1 MEITKREII
10 ISIAIATVM
19 LIIGFFISG
28 NITDYQNDKN
38 AEYQK
43 AVHIED
49 NELFRYVDYQ
59 APVDAPQSL
68 FEE

>member
-10 ISIAIATVM
+10 ISISISVVM
-19 LIIGFFISG
+19 LIIGLFISG
-28 NITDYQNDKN
+28 KITDIQNDRN

-49 NELFRYVDYQ
+49 SELFQHGYQ
-59 APVDAPQSL
+59 YRKCVCVWRL
-68 FEE
+68 TGG

>member
-10 ISIAIATVM
+10 ISISISAVM
-19 LIIGFFISG
+19 LIIGLFISG
-28 NITDYQNDKN
+28 KITDIQNDRN

-49 NELFRYVDYQ
+49 PELF
-59 APVDAPQSL
+59 
-68 FEE
+68 